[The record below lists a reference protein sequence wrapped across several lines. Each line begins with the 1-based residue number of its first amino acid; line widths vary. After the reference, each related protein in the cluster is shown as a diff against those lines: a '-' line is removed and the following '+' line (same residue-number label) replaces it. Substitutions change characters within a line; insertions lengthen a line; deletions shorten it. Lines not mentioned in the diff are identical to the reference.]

1 MDFKTATD
9 RVGGCITHA
18 EIAEAAGVSIQ
29 TVRQAR
35 MNPTSSSFRNPPAGW
50 ETVLARLALRRAREL
65 QLFAHS
71 LAPGEPRDAET

>member
-18 EIAEAAGVSIQ
+18 EIADAAGVSIQ

-35 MNPTSSSFRNPPAGW
+35 MDPNSSSYRNPPAGW
-50 ETVLARLALRRAREL
+50 QTILARLARRRAREL
-65 QLFAHS
+65 QSFAHS
-71 LAPGEPRDAET
+71 LESYGSDDTDT

>member
-29 TVRQAR
+29 TIRQAR
-35 MNPTSSSFRNPPAGW
+35 MDPGSSSYRNPPAGW
-50 ETVLARLALRRAREL
+50 QAVLAHLARKRAQDL
-65 QLFAHS
+65 ISFAN
-71 LAPGEPRDAET
+71 LLDQK